1 MRRQTAPDVRLPFL
15 CSSCL
20 HDLAVVCTA
29 LRGRQLGRVQKRRA
43 APCAATATQ
52 VAAYRLLLGG
62 RGASD
67 RRPVFATTRRAAVPQ
82 QQTDRQASA
91 TRQPTEAHA
100 PGMHLHVRASQQSSP
115 LNSATIAPAL
125 GSPFPPRRGI
135 YSLELEQRA
144 QQHRDCLRVQ
154 KRRAA
159 CATLPG
165 KLTTTRSVPAEKPAV
180 TIGKRK
186 IA

>member
-1 MRRQTAPDVRLPFL
+1 MGYAQR
-15 CSSCL
+15 
-20 HDLAVVCTA
+20 AVA
-29 LRGRQLGRVQKRRA
+29 QADSGGRQGDAQGSAAVSWAECKKEGQHPAPRRLR
-43 APCAATATQ
+43 
-52 VAAYRLLLGG
+52 RLLPIGSCSAEGG
-62 RGASD
+62 PLIAGLCL
-67 RRPVFATTRRAAVPQ
+67 PLAVPQ

-125 GSPFPPRRGI
+125 GTPFPPRRGI

>member
-1 MRRQTAPDVRLPFL
+1 MLLASTGVQALPAMHRELGPNSAVGGGEPPMRRQTAPDVRLPFL

-82 QQTDRQASA
+82 RQTDRQASA
-91 TRQPTEAHA
+91 TRQP
-100 PGMHLHVRASQQSSP
+100 
-115 LNSATIAPAL
+115 
-125 GSPFPPRRGI
+125 
-135 YSLELEQRA
+135 
-144 QQHRDCLRVQ
+144 
-154 KRRAA
+154 
-159 CATLPG
+159 
-165 KLTTTRSVPAEKPAV
+165 
-180 TIGKRK
+180 
-186 IA
+186 

>member
-1 MRRQTAPDVRLPFL
+1 MTNADP
-15 CSSCL
+15 
-20 HDLAVVCTA
+20 T
-29 LRGRQLGRVQKRRA
+29 A

-180 TIGKRK
+180 TIGKTIGKTRLAACLVLVYK
-186 IA
+186 KLFRIQ

>member
-1 MRRQTAPDVRLPFL
+1 M
-15 CSSCL
+15 
-20 HDLAVVCTA
+20 
-29 LRGRQLGRVQKRRA
+29 QKRRA

-67 RRPVFATTRRAAVPQ
+67 RRPVFAARCSAAA
-82 QQTDRQASA
+82 DRQAGERDPPAHGGPRSRHAFACESESA
-91 TRQPTEAHA
+91 IVTVELRNTP
-100 PGMHLHVRASQQSSP
+100 
-115 LNSATIAPAL
+115 PAL

-186 IA
+186 KIPGQK